1 MIHGF
6 RIPDPTNGQSL
17 VDLDFLGKHTTQFL
31 ENNQHPSRID
41 LAWKAQR
48 SPKNTPLKIHM
59 EPKSAYLERKSIF
72 QTSHFLGST
81 SNFPKSVCP
90 TMNFRWNRFPSS
102 PSSFFQV
109 EAHDAEISRGHR
121 LTKRWGFQP
130 TNLCNKYAL
139 LNWIISPRYYGL
151 NIQRHIFETT

>member
-1 MIHGF
+1 MGKVWSTWTSWANTPPNF
-6 RIPDPTNGQSL
+6 WRTTNTLQGVVLSANL
-17 VDLDFLGKHTTQFL
+17 L
-31 ENNQHPSRID
+31 ID